1 MVYMIKFY
9 LFFNKRNFMIKTKL
23 TAQDKSNILQW
34 AQEGLRYTEISK
46 RLDGKVSRQRIKQI
60 AEKNKIDSVSI
71 RKAKKEKEYIDKM
84 FAKHGSRWNDKEY
97 TKSLIFQ
104 SMLLKFSN
112 KKHNNYKWEWNIE
125 FGDIEFPTHCPVL
138 GIELDYLTEEGVR
151 NEHSVS
157 FDRVDPSKGYV
168 KGNVIVMSWRAN
180 RIKNDGT
187 SQEHQL
193 IADFMRSY
201 ES

>member
-1 MVYMIKFY
+1 MTK
-9 LFFNKRNFMIKTKL
+9 NKL
-23 TAQDKSNILQW
+23 TQQDKDNIRQW
-34 AQEGLRYTEISK
+34 ASEGIKYTDIVK
-46 RLDGKVSRQRIKQI
+46 RLDNKVSKQRIKQM
-60 AEKNKIDSVSI
+60 ADKYGIDSFSI
-71 RKAKKEKEYIDKM
+71 RKAHREQAYINKM
-84 FAKHGSRWNDKEY
+84 LAKHGDRWNDKEY
-97 TKSLIFQ
+97 IKSLIFQ
-104 SMLLKFSN
+104 AMLLKFQN
-112 KKHNNYKWEWNIE
+112 KKRNTHKWEWNIE

-157 FDRVDPSKGYV
+157 FDRVDPTKGYV

-193 IADFMRSY
+193 IANFMRSY